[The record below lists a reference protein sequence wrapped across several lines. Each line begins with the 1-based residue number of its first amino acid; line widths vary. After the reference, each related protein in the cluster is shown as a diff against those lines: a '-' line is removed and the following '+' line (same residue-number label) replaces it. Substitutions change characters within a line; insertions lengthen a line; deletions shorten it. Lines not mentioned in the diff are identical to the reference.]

1 MMTSPSSHRSRR
13 ILLLSILLN
22 LSSTNTANA
31 FSYIQNAAATSSSSR
46 DGDNNNGSSS
56 SASASSALT
65 TARGRSAALAVAASA
80 ATITPFRGSIN
91 SRGSS
96 ISRQRTTRP
105 GVGRQQRHRST
116 SSDDFALRMMDS
128 MMQSSAELFENEN
141 EDGSDHEGG
150 ANNNNCQS
158 TSTTMSESD
167 DDETTQQEQQ
177 QQMMYE
183 RRNFLHGMLATTA
196 AAAASSL
203 SIPSTNSAANAYE
216 QSYPLELQS
225 ISKGEVETSSNSIT
239 KLNQERIT
247 QKKLKVSAT
256 KNELRT
262 DPLGIRQSP
271 PSSLSSNN
279 NNYILT
285 IAGASTWALALWLA
299 SGSRSNPLV
308 TPLAN
313 VLYDVN
319 ESSSSAASSEEQ
331 QENDGDSSDKEGQQ
345 QKQKQQQ
352 QWLTDRNE
360 GYFGELP
367 IEFMAILS
375 AVFVFCGVI
384 IDRVVYFLADGDA
397 EVSFQLAGVS
407 AIGGAVWEVGRLA
420 AKEKAPTR
428 EEYDRD
434 VSLYKEFEEFAKK
447 RIVIGRGSCH
457 RSDVINAFVSQYL
470 HWWLFLLS
478 CYVVSVC

>member
-1 MMTSPSSHRSRR
+1 M
-13 ILLLSILLN
+13 
-22 LSSTNTANA
+22 
-31 FSYIQNAAATSSSSR
+31 
-46 DGDNNNGSSS
+46 
-56 SASASSALT
+56 
-65 TARGRSAALAVAASA
+65 
-80 ATITPFRGSIN
+80 
-91 SRGSS
+91 
-96 ISRQRTTRP
+96 
-105 GVGRQQRHRST
+105 
-116 SSDDFALRMMDS
+116 
-128 MMQSSAELFENEN
+128 
-141 EDGSDHEGG
+141 HEGG
-150 ANNNNCQS
+150 ATRNNYRQS
-158 TSTTMSESD
+158 TSPMSEGD
-167 DDETTQQEQQ
+167 DDGATQQEQ

-196 AAAASSL
+196 AAASSSL
-203 SIPSTNSAANAYE
+203 SIPSTDYSTAANAYE

-225 ISKGEVETSSNSIT
+225 ITKDEIETSSNSIT
-239 KLNQERIT
+239 KLNQERII

-262 DPLGIRQSP
+262 DPLGIHQSP
-271 PSSLSSNN
+271 SSSLSN

-313 VLYDVN
+313 ILYDVNVNESNEN
-319 ESSSSAASSEEQ
+319 ESSSSAAAEASSSG
-331 QENDGDSSDKEGQQ
+331 NEGQQ
-345 QKQKQQQ
+345 QQKQQQ
-352 QWLTDRNE
+352 WLMDRNE

-384 IDRVVYFLADGDA
+384 IDRIVYFLADGDA

-434 VSLYKEFEEFAKK
+434 LTLYKEFEEFANK
-447 RIVIGRGSCH
+447 RIIIGRGSCH
-457 RSDVINAFVSQYL
+457 RSDVINAFVSMYFGGFS
-470 HWWLFLLS
+470 FLLLPLFGLLES
-478 CYVVSVC
+478 LVYALT

>member
-1 MMTSPSSHRSRR
+1 MTSSPSSHRSRR
-13 ILLLSILLN
+13 ILLLSILIN

-46 DGDNNNGSSS
+46 DSDNNNGSSS
-56 SASASSALT
+56 SSALAS
-65 TARGRSAALAVAASA
+65 ARGRSAALAVAVSASA
-80 ATITPFRGSIN
+80 TTITPLFRGSIN
-91 SRGSS
+91 SRGS
-96 ISRQRTTRP
+96 ISRQRTTTRS
-105 GVGRQQRHRST
+105 GVGRQQRQRQRTS

-128 MMQSSAELFENEN
+128 MMQSSAEELFEADEN
-141 EDGSDHEGG
+141 EDCGVDHEIG
-150 ANNNNCQS
+150 ANNNNCQTAS
-158 TSTTMSESD
+158 TTTMSEG
-167 DDETTQQEQQ
+167 DDETTQQEQKQ
-177 QQMMYE
+177 QIYE

-196 AAAASSL
+196 AAASSSL
-203 SIPSTNSAANAYE
+203 SIPSTVEVANAYE

-225 ISKGEVETSSNSIT
+225 ITQDEVETSSNSIT

-262 DPLGIRQSP
+262 DPLGIHQSP
-271 PSSLSSNN
+271 SSSLS

-313 VLYDVN
+313 VLYGDVNDSNEN
-319 ESSSSAASSEEQ
+319 ESSSSSSVA
-331 QENDGDSSDKEGQQ
+331 DSSGKEE
-345 QKQKQQQ
+345 KQQQ
-352 QWLTDRNE
+352 QWLTDRND

-384 IDRVVYFLADGDA
+384 IDRMVYFLADGDA

-407 AIGGAVWEVGRLA
+407 AISGAVWEVGRLA
-420 AKEKAPTR
+420 TKEKAPTR

-434 VSLYKEFEEFAKK
+434 VTLYKEFEEFANK
-447 RIVIGRGSCH
+447 RIIIGRGSCH
-457 RSDVINAFVSQYL
+457 RSDVINAFVS
-470 HWWLFLLS
+470 
-478 CYVVSVC
+478 VC

>member
-1 MMTSPSSHRSRR
+1 
-13 ILLLSILLN
+13 
-22 LSSTNTANA
+22 
-31 FSYIQNAAATSSSSR
+31 
-46 DGDNNNGSSS
+46 
-56 SASASSALT
+56 
-65 TARGRSAALAVAASA
+65 
-80 ATITPFRGSIN
+80 
-91 SRGSS
+91 
-96 ISRQRTTRP
+96 
-105 GVGRQQRHRST
+105 
-116 SSDDFALRMMDS
+116 
-128 MMQSSAELFENEN
+128 MQSSAELFENEN
-141 EDGSDHEGG
+141 EDGGDHEGG
-150 ANNNNCQS
+150 ANNNNNCQS
-158 TSTTMSESD
+158 ASTTMSESD

-177 QQMMYE
+177 QQKMYE

-196 AAAASSL
+196 AATSSL
-203 SIPSTNSAANAYE
+203 SIPYSTDSAANAYE

-319 ESSSSAASSEEQ
+319 ESSSSVASEEE
-331 QENDGDSSDKEGQQ
+331 QETDGDSTDKEGRQQ
-345 QKQKQQQ
+345 TQKQQQ

-434 VSLYKEFEEFAKK
+434 VTLYKEFEEFAKK

-470 HWWLFLLS
+470 H
-478 CYVVSVC
+478 